1 MLIME
6 INING
11 MTIEIQKTYYN
22 KSKVQEDGVTHI
34 IDTEHRYPVFQFG
47 MAKNYFDI
55 DDKNELIK
63 LISKDLK
70 DISSELEKQ
79 IDKEK
84 DNKEVER

>member
-22 KSKVQEDGVTHI
+22 KSKVQEDEVTHI
-34 IDTEHRYPVFQFG
+34 IDTEHNYPVYQFG

-55 DDKNELIK
+55 DDKNDLLEL
-63 LISKDLK
+63 LVDDLRN
-70 DISSELEKQ
+70 IANELEKQ

-84 DNKEVER
+84 DSEEVER

>member
-1 MLIME
+1 MQV
-6 INING
+6 NING

-22 KSKVQEDGVTHI
+22 KSKVQDDGITHI
-34 IDTEHRYPVFQFG
+34 IDTEHNYPVYQFG

-55 DDKNELIK
+55 DDKNDLLEL
-63 LISKDLK
+63 LVDDLRNTAN
-70 DISSELEKQ
+70 ELEKQ

>member
-1 MLIME
+1 MQV
-6 INING
+6 NING

-34 IDTEHRYPVFQFG
+34 IDTEHNYPVYQFG

-55 DDKNELIK
+55 DNKNDLLEL
-63 LISKDLK
+63 LVDDLRN
-70 DISSELEKQ
+70 IANELEKQ

-84 DNKEVER
+84 DSEEVER

>member
-1 MLIME
+1 ME

-22 KSKVQEDGVTHI
+22 KSKVQEDGITHI
-34 IDTEHRYPVFQFG
+34 IDTEHNYPVYQFG

-55 DDKNELIK
+55 DDKNDLLEL
-63 LISKDLK
+63 LVDDLRN
-70 DISSELEKQ
+70 IANELEKQ

-84 DNKEVER
+84 DSKEVER

>member
-1 MLIME
+1 ME
-6 INING
+6 VDING
-11 MTIEIQKTYYN
+11 MSIEIQKTYYN

-34 IDTEHRYPVFQFG
+34 IDSEHRYPVFQFG

-55 DDKNELIK
+55 EDKNELLK

-70 DISSELEKQ
+70 DIANELEKQ
-79 IDKEK
+79 ISK

>member
-22 KSKVQEDGVTHI
+22 KSKVQKDGITHI

-55 DDKNELIK
+55 DDKNK
-63 LISKDLK
+63 LLSILSKDLK
-70 DISSELEKQ
+70 DIASELEKQ
-79 IDKEK
+79 IEEK
-84 DNKEVER
+84 GVER

>member
-1 MLIME
+1 ME

-11 MTIEIQKTYYN
+11 MTIEIRKTYYN
-22 KSKVQEDGVTHI
+22 KSKVQEDGITHI

-79 IDKEK
+79 IK
-84 DNKEVER
+84 DKEVER

>member
-1 MLIME
+1 MLIMK
-6 INING
+6 IDING

-22 KSKVQEDGVTHI
+22 KSKVQEDGITHI

-55 DDKNELIK
+55 EDKNELLK

-70 DISSELEKQ
+70 DIASELEKQ
-79 IDKEK
+79 IDNQKE
-84 DNKEVER
+84 EVER

>member
-11 MTIEIQKTYYN
+11 MTIEIRKTHYN
-22 KSKVQEDGVTHI
+22 KSKVQEDGITHI
-34 IDTEHRYPVFQFG
+34 IDTEHIYPVFQFG
-47 MAKNYFDI
+47 MTKNYFDI

-79 IDKEK
+79 IK
-84 DNKEVER
+84 DKEVER

>member
-1 MLIME
+1 ME

-11 MTIEIQKTYYN
+11 MTIEIRKTYYN

-34 IDTEHRYPVFQFG
+34 IDTEHNYPVYQFG

-55 DDKNELIK
+55 DDKNDLLEL
-63 LISKDLK
+63 LVDDLRN
-70 DISSELEKQ
+70 IANELEKQ

-84 DNKEVER
+84 DSEEVER

>member
-1 MLIME
+1 MQV
-6 INING
+6 NING

-22 KSKVQEDGVTHI
+22 KSKVQDDGITHI
-34 IDTEHRYPVFQFG
+34 IDTEHNYPVYQFG

-55 DDKNELIK
+55 DDKNDLLEL
-63 LISKDLK
+63 LVDDLRN
-70 DISSELEKQ
+70 IANELEKQ

>member
-11 MTIEIQKTYYN
+11 MTIEIRKTYYN
-22 KSKVQEDGVTHI
+22 KSKVQEDGITHI

-55 DDKNELIK
+55 DDKNELLK
-63 LISKDLK
+63 SLVTDLK
-70 DISSELEKQ
+70 GITSELEKQ